1 MSDDAAQDKKTED
14 DSIAE
19 ADAQGSAE
27 TASTPELSKDT
38 AAETPAA
45 KAVAPEAAAPADEPK
60 AAAPKADEPKADDAA
75 TEVIASETPVSAP
88 AAVPPAVETPQAAAA
103 SVPPVPT
110 FGEPKQKS
118 GLLAAVAVPL
128 VALIAAGVVL
138 VAAIAAAGAFWWQ
151 SHNKTDDQADHDAAA
166 KAACEFVKQVSAY
179 DDKNLDSYVPRVQAL
194 ITGKFKDTFDPVS
207 NDLKAVLAQA
217 HAKSTLNVV
226 RCAWESGDKDKA
238 TVLVGLS
245 QTSSN
250 DMRPQPLV
258 LTAPTAAE
266 LEKKDGKWLV
276 SDFQLITA
284 GDDNPLIPGA
294 GGGAPQSGQS
304 SAPAQPSGQ
313 PAPSG
318 APAPAAPTAPKPA
331 N

>member
-27 TASTPELSKDT
+27 AASTPELSKDT

-45 KAVAPEAAAPADEPK
+45 KAVAPEALVPED
-60 AAAPKADEPKADDAA
+60 
-75 TEVIASETPVSAP
+75 
-88 AAVPPAVETPQAAAA
+88 AAVPAAVETPQAAAA

-110 FGEPKQKS
+110 FGEPKPKS

-128 VALIAAGVVL
+128 VALIAVGVVL